1 MINANIQRL
10 IKSQYLFQADF
21 ADEVGA
27 NESRVSRVIRGRI
40 LIRPGEAEQWSKALG
55 CDVELLSAITR
66 TEETQ

>member
-1 MINANIQRL
+1 MLHTNIQRL

-27 NESRVSRVIRGRI
+27 NESRVSRAIRGRI
-40 LIRPGEAEQWSKALG
+40 LIRPDEADQWSEALS